1 MPAEKTMYEM
11 RQYLYSKQLHDLL
24 DQGMT
29 PKNAVNMLDSK
40 FDKDMNLSKSELS
53 EQVSKSEKSISE
65 QNAIRIQSY
74 IEKFVKPEIIKID
87 DIEEN
92 MNNDEVISM

>member
-1 MPAEKTMYEM
+1 MSVEKTMYEM

-24 DQGMT
+24 DQGVT

-87 DIEEN
+87 DVEDN
-92 MNNDEVISM
+92 MNDDEVIDM

>member
-1 MPAEKTMYEM
+1 MSAEKTMYEM

-24 DQGMT
+24 DQGIT

-74 IEKFVKPEIIKID
+74 QCGALPLCY
-87 DIEEN
+87 
-92 MNNDEVISM
+92 ISILSFLSDF